1 MNTEGLLEKYFE
13 GRTTSEEEKKLRSL
27 FSHDKFV
34 PEHLQVYRPL
44 FAYLDEE
51 VRRSGTVNPV
61 KKTVARKKH
70 MIYILGGVAA
80 GVLMILGIAGMHRHL
95 EKHFS
100 NYVFIDGKQFTDI
113 DLIRQQAQSAL
124 DKVRISKEEV
134 FAVLFE
140 EQ

>member
-1 MNTEGLLEKYFE
+1 MNTEKLLEKYFE
-13 GRTTSEEEKKLRSL
+13 GRTTREEEKKLRSL
-27 FSHDKFV
+27 FSHDKFL

-44 FAYLDEE
+44 FAYVDEE
-51 VRRSGTVNPV
+51 VRRSGTVTV

-80 GVLMILGIAGMHRHL
+80 GVLMILGIAGMHRHF

-124 DKVRISKEEV
+124 DEVRISKKEI